1 MIGFHGYYRDGAV
14 VQRRAPVIVKGYAEG
29 EVLCTLAGGAYRET
43 RAVQARDGA
52 FTAVF
57 PAVEDTRSR
66 FTLSATCGEETAAV
80 FLRFGDVYLAAGQ
93 SNMSYVLS
101 ATEDWEAW
109 LARAAAA
116 DVAVLNLT
124 EPAVSSTEEV
134 TRPVRPLGDLCREYA
149 WTPGRDC
156 SEVSAI
162 CVQTAA
168 LLSEKNKVP
177 VGVVQTAMGG
187 LSVESYLK
195 RESVEADE
203 ALVSFLKEAGRYQ
216 PENAYNCAGER
227 NFTQVAGLWNEKIAP
242 LTGFSFAGIF
252 WYLGESSAWDYPFAE
267 QFGKMMCMLLRDY
280 RAAFGEIPF
289 AAIHIAPEYYPYG
302 DRYGYLYVN
311 EVLTDLQRIPGV
323 FALPIYDIEP
333 RWMRADGALYYHPI
347 HPVNKAPI
355 SVRLAEAFSGGR
367 ARWPEIASVSF
378 AEGKAVCR
386 IAHAGPG
393 MRAGPYRGFTLAGK
407 DGKYYPARA
416 VSAGGDTIEVTS
428 EDAAE
433 PAFLTYAFTQY
444 QDFCDAASADGAP
457 LLPYRTERGAV
468 EERYCFPP
476 AFLTPGADKVRE
488 NCFGWQVGT
497 CRKADVWKKG
507 EIYDASEVAV
517 TVRGDAVILR
527 AVPDPKQYLLFGV
540 SPAICLSGHNHHIAD
555 YRYWNFTLSADGT
568 AEFLGVVARAAG
580 GEVFRFDLLNGEEKT
595 DCIPLEPGERRSV
608 SVSLERGAR
617 GDSAAVTFT
626 RGERKSF
633 VQAEFLFRAR
643 LPVTVR
649 LEGLTVSDVSRSE
662 RGREAARESLR
673 GDIALP
679 DQK

>member
-1 MIGFHGYYRDGAV
+1 M
-14 VQRRAPVIVKGYAEG
+14 
-29 EVLCTLAGGAYRET
+29 
-43 RAVQARDGA
+43 
-52 FTAVF
+52 
-57 PAVEDTRSR
+57 
-66 FTLSATCGEETAAV
+66 
-80 FLRFGDVYLAAGQ
+80 
-93 SNMSYVLS
+93 
-101 ATEDWEAW
+101 
-109 LARAAAA
+109 
-116 DVAVLNLT
+116 
-124 EPAVSSTEEV
+124 
-134 TRPVRPLGDLCREYA
+134 
-149 WTPGRDC
+149 
-156 SEVSAI
+156 
-162 CVQTAA
+162 
-168 LLSEKNKVP
+168 
-177 VGVVQTAMGG
+177 
-187 LSVESYLK
+187 
-195 RESVEADE
+195 
-203 ALVSFLKEAGRYQ
+203 
-216 PENAYNCAGER
+216 
-227 NFTQVAGLWNEKIAP
+227 
-242 LTGFSFAGIF
+242 
-252 WYLGESSAWDYPFAE
+252 
-267 QFGKMMCMLLRDY
+267 
-280 RAAFGEIPF
+280 
-289 AAIHIAPEYYPYG
+289 
-302 DRYGYLYVN
+302 
-311 EVLTDLQRIPGV
+311 

-355 SVRLAEAFSGGR
+355 SVRLAEAFSGGA

-580 GEVFRFDLLNGEEKT
+580 GEVFRFRS
-595 DCIPLEPGERRSV
+595 PERRGKDGLHSAGAGRTAERFRLAGARRAGGFRRGDV
-608 SVSLERGAR
+608 YARGAKVLR
-617 GDSAAVTFT
+617 AGGISVPRPSARHRPAGGADRIRRQPFRT
-626 RGERKSF
+626 RAGGGQGIAARRYRAARSKVNTAEAAPGPPFFVREIRLHGRK
-633 VQAEFLFRAR
+633 
-643 LPVTVR
+643 
-649 LEGLTVSDVSRSE
+649 
-662 RGREAARESLR
+662 RGRA
-673 GDIALP
+673 
-679 DQK
+679 QT